1 MDTATQQRKKGSLL
15 ARLSDSEKK
24 GELAVIFLGPFL
36 VVLISLVLF
45 FILREERTAEEA
57 QLSELKESAGAFYE
71 QIAVARF
78 WNAKH
83 GGVYVEVTPETQ
95 PNPYLDVPDRDIV
108 SIDGKRYTKI
118 NPAYMTRQIS
128 KIADRRR
135 GNKFRIVGFR
145 PLNPANAPEAW
156 ESEALKRLEN
166 AKADEAATIFREE
179 NGKRFFKY
187 LVPLRIEQ
195 PCLTCHA
202 KQGYRRG
209 ELKGGV
215 IISIPMEKFDAIRK
229 ENTKKTVL
237 SLSAIG
243 LVSVLFTALITW
255 YLSRRLAG
263 EIRKNIEREKLVVA
277 VALAGATAH
286 EMRQPMT
293 VVNCMLDIVRK
304 KAGRG
309 EPMDEKDMDII
320 HNQCMR
326 MNDIIEKLL
335 NVVNYRTKEYD
346 RGVNILDLEASA
358 MAKAP
363 GRGAEWRGD

>member
-1 MDTATQQRKKGSLL
+1 MRKGPLL
-15 ARLSDSEKK
+15 ARLSDFEKK
-24 GELAVIFLGPFL
+24 GELAVLFLVPFL

-45 FILREERTAEEA
+45 FILREERMAEEA

-95 PNPYLDVPDRDIV
+95 SNRYLDVQDRDIV
-108 SIDGKRYTKI
+108 SIDAKRYTKI
-118 NPAYMTRQIS
+118 NPAYMTRQLS
-128 KIADRRR
+128 EIANQRR

-145 PLNPANAPEAW
+145 PVNPANAPDAW
-156 ESEALKRLEN
+156 ESEVLRRLEN
-166 AKADEAATIFREE
+166 AKEDEAATIYREE
-179 NGKRFFKY
+179 DGKRFFKY

-237 SLSAIG
+237 SLSAMG
-243 LVSVLFTALITW
+243 LVSVLFTALITG
-255 YLSRRLAG
+255 YLSRRLSG
-263 EIRKNIEREKLVVA
+263 EIRKNIEREKLVTA
-277 VALAGATAH
+277 VELAGATAH

-293 VVNCMLDIVRK
+293 VVHCMLDIMRE
-304 KAGRG
+304 KARSG
-309 EPMDEKDMDII
+309 EPVDEKDMDIL
-320 HNQCMR
+320 HGQCLR
-326 MNDIIEKLL
+326 MNDIIKRQL
-335 NVVNYRTKEYD
+335 NITHYRTKKYGE
-346 RGVNILDLEASA
+346 GVNIMDLDASA
-358 MAKAP
+358 AANTP
-363 GRGAEWRGD
+363 GRGTEGRGG